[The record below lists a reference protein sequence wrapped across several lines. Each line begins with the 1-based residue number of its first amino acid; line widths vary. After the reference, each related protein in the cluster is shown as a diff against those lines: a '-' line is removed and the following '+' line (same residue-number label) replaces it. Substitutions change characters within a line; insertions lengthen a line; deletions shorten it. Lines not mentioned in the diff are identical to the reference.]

1 MTNAITLDNQLTI
14 ITAEAKIGIVVTDAG
29 DGNHVLWVNLLT
41 TMADDGI
48 MPIVE
53 PVLVGALSPEAVDDF
68 QQAVEVIT
76 RQPTYYTDLDATLV
90 LMALVA
96 VAFKAGGDYAFID
109 SDRDNNIPGG
119 ERILIPGLLDTI
131 TSDQLP

>member
-1 MTNAITLDNQLTI
+1 MTNAITLDDQLAI
-14 ITAEAKIGIVVTDAG
+14 ITAEAKVGIVVTDAG

-41 TMADDGI
+41 QIGDEIT
-48 MPIVE
+48 PITV
-53 PVLVGALSPEAVDDF
+53 PVLVGALSPEAADDF
-68 QQAVEVIT
+68 RQAVEIAA

-96 VAFKAGGDYAFID
+96 VAFKAGGDYAVID

-131 TSDQLP
+131 PAGQS

>member
-1 MTNAITLDNQLTI
+1 MTNAITLDDQLAI
-14 ITAEAKIGIVVTDAG
+14 ITAEAKIGIVITNAG

-96 VAFKAGGDYAFID
+96 VAFKAGGDYAFIAGA
-109 SDRDNNIPGG
+109 RDNNIPGE

-131 TSDQLP
+131 PADQLP

>member
-1 MTNAITLDNQLTI
+1 MTNAITLDDQLAI
-14 ITAEAKIGIVVTDAG
+14 ITAEAKVGIVVTDAG

-41 TMADDGI
+41 QIGDEIT
-48 MPIVE
+48 PITV
-53 PVLVGALSPEAVDDF
+53 PVLVGALSPEAADDF
-68 QQAVEVIT
+68 RQAVEIAA
-76 RQPTYYTDLDATLV
+76 QQQTYYTDLDATLV

-96 VAFKAGGDYAFID
+96 VAFKAGGDYAVID

-131 TSDQLP
+131 PAGQS